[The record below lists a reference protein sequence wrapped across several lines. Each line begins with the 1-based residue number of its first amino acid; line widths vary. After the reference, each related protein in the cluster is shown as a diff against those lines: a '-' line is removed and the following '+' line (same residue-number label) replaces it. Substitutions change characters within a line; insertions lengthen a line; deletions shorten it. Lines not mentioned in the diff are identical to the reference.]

1 MTRYALF
8 SRWTRVARIS
18 ATAGILCFAG
28 LSEKVAAASDDV
40 ADFYRGK
47 TIRMLISGPP
57 GSGYDTYARLLARH
71 IGAHIPGRPSFTTEN
86 MTAAGGL
93 VLLNT
98 VYNTGPFDG
107 TVLYTVH
114 FNLPFYQAIGGS
126 GVRFDIAKMHA
137 IGRLLAS
144 NAATGTYAKSAAGV
158 STYTD
163 ALNRKAVIGSAGAT
177 SNSTLFP
184 VVLNRMAGTQFK
196 VVPGYDGNPAVFMA
210 MEKGEV
216 DGFGAYSYLTFKSV
230 RPDYL
235 AQNLIRPIVQ
245 WGAEREEGWPDTPTA
260 IEVAKTPLDKTVMRI
275 ISAGS
280 DIGFSYFV
288 GPGVPQERVTALR
301 TAFQEMLK
309 DPKFLADVAQARLFL
324 REKPGTGV
332 QAMVQDVL
340 SAPRDVI
347 ERAIAV
353 TKLDQ

>member
-1 MTRYALF
+1 MSRLERLSLRKWITCLFAAALM
-8 SRWTRVARIS
+8 V
-18 ATAGILCFAG
+18 TAGTS
-28 LSEKVAAASDDV
+28 LSLAAESV

-71 IGAHIPGRPSFTTEN
+71 IGDHIPGKPSFTAEN

-98 VYNTGPFDG
+98 AYNTGPFDG
-107 TVLYTVH
+107 TLMFTLH
-114 FNLPFYQAIGGS
+114 FNLPLYQAIGGS
-126 GVRFDIAKMHA
+126 GVRFDIGKMHG

-144 NAATGTYAKSAAGV
+144 NAATGTYAKSTAGV
-158 STYTD
+158 STFEE
-163 ALNRKAVIGSAGAT
+163 ARSHKAVIGSAGAT

-184 VVLNRMAGTQFK
+184 IVLNRMAGTQFK
-196 VVPGYDGNPAVFMA
+196 VVPGYDGDPAVFMA

-216 DGFGAYSYLTFKSV
+216 DGFGAYSYLTFASV

-235 AQNLIRPIVQ
+235 AQKLIRPIVQ

-260 IEVAKTPLDKTVMRI
+260 IEVATTPIDRTTARI

-288 GPGVPQERVTALR
+288 GPNVPQERVEALR
-301 TAFQEMLK
+301 AAFQAMLT
-309 DPKFLADVAQARLFL
+309 DPKFKADVAQSKLFL
-324 REKPGTGV
+324 RPKSGAEA
-332 QAMVQDVL
+332 QAIVADVL
-340 SAPRDVI
+340 TAPRDVI
-347 ERAIAV
+347 DRAIAL